1 MIIKII
7 LYICLEM
14 LYNISIK
21 KALKMG
27 NLWKGYPVCA
37 TRAVIV
43 NAVNFWTYETVKKYL
58 DGE

>member
-1 MIIKII
+1 MKSRQIAQDLTIKEAIKI
-7 LYICLEM
+7 
-14 LYNISIK
+14 
-21 KALKMG
+21 G